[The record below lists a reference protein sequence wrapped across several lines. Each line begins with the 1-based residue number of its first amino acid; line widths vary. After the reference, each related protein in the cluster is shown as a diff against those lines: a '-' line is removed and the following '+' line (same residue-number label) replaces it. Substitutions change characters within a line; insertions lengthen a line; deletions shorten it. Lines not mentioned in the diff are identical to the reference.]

1 MDVIQTV
8 VIVDDHKIFRMGL
21 GMMLNN
27 IPFAKLIGEAKSSAE
42 LFSLLKKHVPDVIFM
57 DIHLDNEYG
66 VDITQKVL
74 EKYPEIKI
82 LAMTSS
88 DEVKHFSEM
97 LESGAYGFMLK
108 NVREEELAKAL
119 NELSEGNRYFSKEFQ
134 ALASSL
140 KFTNKVKKP
149 TYNLTSR
156 EEEVLKMVCHG
167 YSNQEIADKLF
178 LSYHT
183 IDSHRRSILN
193 KTGAK
198 NTAEMIRI
206 AVQQG
211 FLDKD

>member
-1 MDVIQTV
+1 MDAIQTV

-27 IPFAKLIGEAKSSAE
+27 IPFAKLIGEAINSTQ
-42 LFSLLKKHVPDVIFM
+42 LFNLLKKHVPDVIFM

-66 VDITQKVL
+66 VDVTRKVL
-74 EKYPEIKI
+74 EKYPGIKI

-97 LESGAYGFMLK
+97 LETGAYGFMLK
-108 NVREEELAKAL
+108 NVDEEELEKAL
-119 NELSEGNRYFSKEFQ
+119 KELSVGNRYFSKEFQ
-134 ALASSL
+134 SLANSFNTGIKTEKS
-140 KFTNKVKKP
+140 TV
-149 TYNLTSR
+149 NLTSR
-156 EEEVLKMVCHG
+156 EKEILKLVCYG
-167 YSNQEIADKLF
+167 SSNQEIADKLF

-183 IDSHRRSILN
+183 VDSHRRSILH

-206 AVQQG
+206 AVKEG
-211 FLDKD
+211 LLEE